1 MENVLGAVV
10 GRTTNDVLLLMV
22 VIAVVAILI
31 AVPLYKVV
39 AKASTERRA
48 QEIARE
54 ALILD
59 VVKGNSAVMAELKG
73 LLKETNENCGACKTD
88 QVAFFQ
94 RIEDKQDLST
104 SILNEIRH
112 EVLRPK

>member
-59 VVKGNSAVMAELKG
+59 VVKGNSAVMAELKS
-73 LLKETNENCGACKTD
+73 LLQESNDNCDNCRAAQLSLFK
-88 QVAFFQ
+88 
-94 RIEDKQDLST
+94 RLEDKQDIHTVLLT
-104 SILNEIRH
+104 EI
-112 EVLRPK
+112 KQKA